1 MDASDALKTK
11 AEELGRLL
19 AQSTEA
25 QALRRANLRIAEER
39 ELNEQLN
46 RLAAIQRRLLGHLD
60 RGEPPPDELKDEYES
75 VLSQAQGHPAYQALI
90 SAQENFDRLMHHVNS
105 SIARG
110 MDEGAKS
117 RIILPT

>member
-1 MDASDALKTK
+1 MDPSDALRTK

-19 AQSTEA
+19 SQSAEA
-25 QALRRANLRIAEER
+25 QALRRANLRIADER

-46 RLAAIQRRLLGHLD
+46 RLAGIQRQLLGHLE
-60 RGEPPPDELKDEYES
+60 RGEAPPEELKQDYDR
-75 VLSQAQGHPAYQALI
+75 VLGEAQGHPAYQALV
-90 SAQENFDRLMHHVNS
+90 SAQENFDRLMHRVND

-110 MDEGAKS
+110 MEEGAKS

>member
-1 MDASDALKTK
+1 MDSSDAMKAK

-19 AQSTEA
+19 AQSAEA
-25 QALRRANLRIAEER
+25 QALRRANLRIADER

-60 RGEPPPDELKDEYES
+60 RGEPPPEDLKSEYEK
-75 VLSQAQGHPAYQALI
+75 VLGEAQGHPAYQALV
-90 SAQENFDRLMHHVNS
+90 SAQENFDRLMHRVND

>member
-1 MDASDALKTK
+1 MDSSDALKTK

-25 QALRRANLRIAEER
+25 QALRHANLRIADER

-46 RLAAIQRRLLGHLD
+46 RLAAVQRQLLGHLD
-60 RGEPPPDELKDEYES
+60 RGEPPPEDLKAEYER
-75 VLSQAQGHPAYQALI
+75 VLSEAQGHPAYQALV
-90 SAQENFDRLMHHVNS
+90 SAQENFDRLMHRVND